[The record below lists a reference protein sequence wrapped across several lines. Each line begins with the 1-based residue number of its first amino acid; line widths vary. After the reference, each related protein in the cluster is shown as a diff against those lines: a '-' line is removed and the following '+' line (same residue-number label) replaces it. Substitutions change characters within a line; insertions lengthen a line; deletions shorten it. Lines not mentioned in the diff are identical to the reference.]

1 MATLATLFVS
11 ALSNIQPGD
20 DAKNAPMAHKQ
31 VSDAI
36 TSDELLRELGADPV
50 LIGSYK
56 RDVSIRRVKDVDVFV
71 RLKNADDSLRPGD
84 ILTHT
89 IEVLE
94 DAFPGRVTR
103 QHRSAMVDFPKFDLS
118 VDVVIARPC
127 GNHPDDHWQ
136 IPQKIEQDGRASWVE
151 TNPTRM
157 TELKTQ
163 ANQQFL
169 LSDDDP
175 TSGAYVPVVKLVR
188 QIRRAWDI
196 NKPGGFYFE
205 VLAYQAFQD
214 EQPNENTVADYL
226 TAVLRAVADALATGA
241 KPADPTLEGRTISTS
256 ATTAQ
261 LEEAAS
267 RMDEA
272 ATLADE
278 ALKAEDTCLSAAK
291 WRQLLGTTKHTDDPE
306 HASRSPTSATPTAPG
321 RAPARSHAEHRPF
334 PRGTT
339 ATHDPDRGSRGAA
352 LEGEPGQGR
361 ILRRRC
367 TSAGPGHL
375 GAPAERPDHREGG
388 DRG

>member
-36 TSDELLRELGADPV
+36 TSDQLLRELGADPV

-56 RDVSIRRVKDVDVFV
+56 RDVSIRRVKDVDAFV

-175 TSGAYVPVVKLVR
+175 TSGATCR
-188 QIRRAWDI
+188 SSSSSARSAA
-196 NKPGGFYFE
+196 PG
-205 VLAYQAFQD
+205 
-214 EQPNENTVADYL
+214 T
-226 TAVLRAVADALATGA
+226 
-241 KPADPTLEGRTISTS
+241 STS
-256 ATTAQ
+256 P
-261 LEEAAS
+261 AAS
-267 RMDEA
+267 TSRCSP
-272 ATLADE
+272 TRPS
-278 ALKAEDTCLSAAK
+278 KTSSPT
-291 WRQLLGTTKHTDDPE
+291 RT
-306 HASRSPTSATPTAPG
+306 RSPTT
-321 RAPARSHAEHRPF
+321 
-334 PRGTT
+334 
-339 ATHDPDRGSRGAA
+339 
-352 LEGEPGQGR
+352 
-361 ILRRRC
+361 
-367 TSAGPGHL
+367 
-375 GAPAERPDHREGG
+375 
-388 DRG
+388 

>member
-1 MATLATLFVS
+1 MTTLATLFRS
-11 ALSNIQPGD
+11 ALSNIEPGD
-20 DAKNAPMAHKQ
+20 DAKHAAEAHKQ
-31 VSDAI
+31 VSDAV
-36 TSDELLRELGADPV
+36 TSDDRLRDLGADPV

-71 RLKNADDSLRPGD
+71 RLTGADDSLLPGD

-103 QHRSAMVDFPKFDLS
+103 QHRSAMVDFPEFDLS

-127 GNHPDDHWQ
+127 VNHPDDHWQ
-136 IPQKIEQDGRASWVE
+136 IPQKIEEDGRATWVE

-188 QIRRAWDI
+188 QIRRACDI
-196 NKPGGFYFE
+196 DKPGGFYFE
-205 VLAYQAFQD
+205 VLTYHAFQD
-214 EQPNENTVADYL
+214 EEPTENTIADYL
-226 TAVLRAVADALATGA
+226 TAVLRSVADALATRA

-267 RMDEA
+267 RMAEA
-272 ATLADE
+272 ATLAEE
-278 ALKAEDTCLSAAK
+278 ALKAEDTCVSAAK

-306 HASRSPTSATPTAPG
+306 HV
-321 RAPARSHAEHRPF
+321 F
-334 PRGTT
+334 PLPDFCNTDGTRKSSST
-339 ATHDPDRGSRGAA
+339 ITR
-352 LEGEPGQGR
+352 
-361 ILRRRC
+361 
-367 TSAGPGHL
+367 
-375 GAPAERPDHREGG
+375 GAPAVPAGN
-388 DRG
+388 DRYA